1 MNVLRI
7 IQTLGIKPAG
17 YVIAPGHRFGKGLL
31 ECLRIKLTE
40 SMGGAL
46 SSGKKAH
53 LLEASAVRGVPTMDS
68 ASKAEQERG

>member
-7 IQTLGIKPAG
+7 IQTLGIKPAES
-17 YVIAPGHRFGKGLL
+17 VAAPGHRFGKELL

-68 ASKAEQERG
+68 ASKVEQKRG